1 MVETSATVY
10 FWSVSLPS
18 GEELQIVT
26 RKPIPTEV
34 IDEINSKEILMA
46 QVYPKGNHLYNSQ
59 K

>member
-46 QVYPKGNHLYNSQ
+46 QIYPKE
-59 K
+59 